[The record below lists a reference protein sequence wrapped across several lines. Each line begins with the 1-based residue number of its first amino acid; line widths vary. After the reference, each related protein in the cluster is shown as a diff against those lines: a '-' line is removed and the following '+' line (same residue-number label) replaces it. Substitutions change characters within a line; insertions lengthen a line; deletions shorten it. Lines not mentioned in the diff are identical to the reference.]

1 MLTGS
6 NYNKHPDE
14 HTSENRTEKKKKK
27 DAGWTEIKD
36 STETFYVL
44 GKECLW
50 VSAEMRDL

>member
-44 GKECLW
+44 GKECL
-50 VSAEMRDL
+50 

>member
-6 NYNKHPDE
+6 NYNKHLDE
-14 HTSENRTEKKKKK
+14 HTSENRTEKKIY
-27 DAGWTEIKD
+27 AGWTEIKN
-36 STETFYVL
+36 SKETFYVL